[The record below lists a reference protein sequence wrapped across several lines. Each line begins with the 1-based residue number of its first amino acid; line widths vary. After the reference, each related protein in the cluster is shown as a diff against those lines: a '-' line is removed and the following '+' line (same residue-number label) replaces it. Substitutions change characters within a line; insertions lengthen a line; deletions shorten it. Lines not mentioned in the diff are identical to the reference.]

1 MTTEVSSIAL
11 YTCRGRRS
19 RDRMVVGFKIP
30 MQSVHIITNV
40 VIKFVSDLRLIGGF
54 LRVFMF
60 PPQIKLITTIKLKY
74 C

>member
-19 RDRMVVGFKIP
+19 RDRMVVGLKIP

-40 VIKFVSDLRLIGGF
+40 VIKFFSDLRLIGGF
-54 LRVFMF
+54 LRVFMI
-60 PPQIKLITTIKLKY
+60 PPPIKLIATIKLKY